1 MALNMNNVLRITA
14 KVTGLQTFS
23 KLDRAIKK
31 SEKGARKAEQAFKK
45 MLDSRLFRTAAAA
58 ATAFGAAIGISTKA
72 AIDFESSMA
81 DVRKVVDGLET
92 PEAFRQISDEIM
104 GLAAQMPIAA
114 EGFAEIYAAAGQAG
128 IAREDLKE
136 FATQVAQ
143 VAVAFDMT
151 AQEAGTAMAKIK
163 TSLGLSIPALGDL
176 TDAMNHLSNNTA
188 STASELVDFTLRAG
202 QAGKSAGL
210 TAEQTAAFGAAM
222 IASGVRTEI
231 AATSFRN
238 MVKALSRG
246 PSMTERQISALSRL
260 GFAQSDAAVNEKAYT
275 DAVRAESQARIDVAR
290 AETNQLAKELNRRF
304 RDQLRATE
312 DAFND
317 ENDLIIEQTQERAD
331 AQIKGIRREQQARIE
346 AARERELQTG
356 RSAKREIQQIEDF
369 YEQRIDTVQ
378 DALRDDLKAIRR
390 SARDQ
395 LQAMRDSLDDRKELE
410 LAGLESNF
418 KEIQDKEKALM
429 EQRIAEIKKQAEEG
443 ATAAAKA
450 LAKGLQ
456 EDAIGTITNVFNRIR
471 ELPKEAQLSVVSDL
485 FGDEAKGLLPLI
497 NNMENLSN
505 SIGLVGDK
513 SNYAGS
519 RLAEYLVRQATLQ
532 NDLKEARNL
541 INNLAIAFGQEFTLA
556 LGGLIKALT
565 PVINAFTWMLK
576 NIPGFGP
583 VLAVVTGAFVALV
596 AVLPAVA
603 SLLVIGPKIA
613 AAFVA
618 IKAAVVGLVAA
629 FTGGGGLLAGIAAV
643 FSGPVGWVA
652 LLVAAGVALYSF
664 RDQIATVFEAI
675 GIVIKYA
682 WELFKSVYVDPIIN
696 AGKMI
701 YQFFQENWGAISEF
715 VGGVFTKLR
724 DFFNNNFIQ
733 PVVGFLK
740 GIYETFSQTFNRIG
754 EAIKAPFV
762 AAFNFLKGIVNN
774 ILQNIGNAINGVVS
788 QINKVIG
795 FANSAAAK
803 VGLPQLPYVPQVN
816 IPRFAEG
823 GVVTGPT
830 LAMVGEGGE
839 AEYIVPASKAGAF
852 AANWMA
858 GVRGPAA
865 VPRFAEGGMVAPA
878 SANVSIQTG
887 PVTQMNGTNFVTTS
901 DLSAAVQAGV
911 NQTLDLIRRD
921 GNTRAALGLS

>member
-45 MLDSRLFRTAAAA
+45 MLDSRLFRTAAVAA
-58 ATAFGAAIGISTKA
+58 AAFGAAITLSTKA

-81 DVRKVVDGLET
+81 DVRKVVDGLES
-92 PEAFRQISDEIM
+92 PRAFRQISDEIM
-104 GLAAQMPIAA
+104 QLSSQMPIAA
-114 EGFAEIYAAAGQAG
+114 KGFAEIYAAAGQAG
-128 IAREDLKE
+128 IAREDLKQ

-151 AQEAGTAMAKIK
+151 ADEAGTAMAKIK
-163 TSLGLSIPALGDL
+163 TSLGLTLPQLTDL

-188 STASELVDFTLRAG
+188 STASQLVDFTLRAG

-222 IASGVRTEI
+222 ISAGAQSDV

-238 MVKALSRG
+238 MIKALARG
-246 PSMTERQISALSRL
+246 PSMTDRQIGALARL
-260 GFAQSDAAVNEKAYT
+260 GFAQSDAVVNEKAYT
-275 DAVRAESQARIDVAR
+275 DAARSESNARIDIAR

-304 RDQLRATE
+304 RDQMRSIE
-312 DAFND
+312 DNFAD

-346 AARERELQTG
+346 AAREREQLTG
-356 RSAKREIQQIEDF
+356 RSAKREIQQIEDY
-369 YEQRIDTVQ
+369 YEERIDTVQ
-378 DALRDDLKAIRR
+378 DALRDNLKAIRR

-395 LQAMRDSLDDRKELE
+395 LQAIRDDLDDRRELE

-418 KEIQDKEKALM
+418 EELQAKEKALM
-429 EQRIAEIKKQAEEG
+429 TQRIAEIKKQAEEG
-443 ATAAAKA
+443 ATAAAEA

-456 EDAIGTITNVFNRIR
+456 EDAIGTITKVFNRIR
-471 ELPKEAQLSVVSDL
+471 ELPKEAQLSVISDL
-485 FGDEAKGLLPLI
+485 FGDEARAILPLV
-497 NNMENLSN
+497 NNTALLEKAM
-505 SIGLVGDK
+505 GLVGDK
-513 SNYAGS
+513 TAYTGS
-519 RLAEYLVRQATLQ
+519 TLQ
-532 NDLKEARNL
+532 EFITRSSTTANKIKLAQNQLE
-541 INNLAIAFGQEFTLA
+541 NLAITFGQNFAPA
-556 LGGLIKALT
+556 LGAAMEALS

-583 VLAVVTGAFVALV
+583 VLAVVTAGFVALV
-596 AVLPAVA
+596 ATLPA
-603 SLLVIGPKIA
+603 I
-613 AAFVA
+613 AAFVSLLPTIGSA
-618 IKAAVVGLVAA
+618 LVTIKAAVVGVVAA
-629 FTGGGGLLAGIAAV
+629 LTGGGGLLAGIAAV

-652 LLVAAGVALYSF
+652 LLVAAGVAIYAF
-664 RDQIATVFEAI
+664 RDQIAEVFGFI
-675 GIVIKYA
+675 GEIIKGA
-682 WELFKSVYVDPIIN
+682 WELYKSVYVDPIIN

-715 VGGVFTKLR
+715 VQGVFTGIFEFYK
-724 DFFNNNFIQ
+724 NTFID
-733 PVVGFLK
+733 PVVSLARNL
-740 GIYETFSQTFNRIG
+740 IQTFGGIFNSVG

-762 AAFNFLKGIVNN
+762 AAFNAIKGVVNG
-774 ILQNIGNAINGVVS
+774 ILSGIANAINGVVNA
-788 QINKVIG
+788 INKVIAA
-795 FANSAAAK
+795 ANSATSK
-803 VGLPQLPYVPQVN
+803 VGLPKIPFIPKVSVPQ
-816 IPRFAEG
+816 FAEG

-865 VPRFAEGGMVAPA
+865 VPRFAEGGVVAPA

>member
-1 MALNMNNVLRITA
+1 
-14 KVTGLQTFS
+14 
-23 KLDRAIKK
+23 
-31 SEKGARKAEQAFKK
+31 
-45 MLDSRLFRTAAAA
+45 
-58 ATAFGAAIGISTKA
+58 
-72 AIDFESSMA
+72 
-81 DVRKVVDGLET
+81 
-92 PEAFRQISDEIM
+92 
-104 GLAAQMPIAA
+104 
-114 EGFAEIYAAAGQAG
+114 
-128 IAREDLKE
+128 
-136 FATQVAQ
+136 
-143 VAVAFDMT
+143 
-151 AQEAGTAMAKIK
+151 
-163 TSLGLSIPALGDL
+163 
-176 TDAMNHLSNNTA
+176 MNHLTNNTA
-188 STASELVDFTLRAG
+188 STGKQLIDFTLRAG

-222 IASGVRTEI
+222 IEAGAQSDV

-238 MVKALSRG
+238 MIKALARG
-246 PSMTERQISALSRL
+246 PSMTDRQIGALARL
-260 GFAQSDAAVNEKAYT
+260 GFAQSDAVVNEKAYT
-275 DAVRAESQARIDVAR
+275 DAARSESNARIDIAR

-304 RDQLRATE
+304 RDQMRSIE
-312 DAFND
+312 DNFAD

-346 AARERELQTG
+346 AAREREQLTG
-356 RSAKREIQQIEDF
+356 QSAKREIQQIEDY
-369 YEQRIDTVQ
+369 YEERIDTVQ

-395 LQAMRDSLDDRKELE
+395 LQAIRDDLDDRRELE

-418 KEIQDKEKALM
+418 EELQAKEKALM
-429 EQRIAEIKKQAEEG
+429 EKRVAEIKKQAEEG
-443 ATAAAKA
+443 LLAASKA

-456 EDAIGTITNVFNRIR
+456 EDAVGTITGIFDRIR
-471 ELPKEAQLSVVSDL
+471 ALPKEAQLSVISDL
-485 FGDEAKGLLPLI
+485 FGDEARAILPLVK
-497 NNMENLSN
+497 NTALLEKSMR
-505 SIGLVGDK
+505 LVGDK
-513 SNYAGS
+513 TAYTGS
-519 RLAEYLVRQATLQ
+519 T
-532 NDLKEARNL
+532 LKEFITRSSTTANKIKL
-541 INNLAIAFGQEFTLA
+541 AQNQLENLAITFGQNFAPA
-556 LGGLIKALT
+556 LGAAMEALS
-565 PVINAFTWMLK
+565 PVLNAFTWMLK

-583 VLAVVTGAFVALV
+583 VLAVVTAGFVALV
-596 AVLPAVA
+596 ATLPA
-603 SLLVIGPKIA
+603 I
-613 AAFVA
+613 AAFVSLLPTIGPA
-618 IKAAVVGLVAA
+618 LVTIKAAVVGVVAA
-629 FTGGGGLLAGIAAV
+629 LTGGGGLLAGIAAV